1 MADVTH
7 SSTNQIS
14 GSSSADHVF
23 DVDSNG
29 TPYGYQLSN
38 ATVNISDV
46 EHDMYLDGQ
55 SILSDGTFV
64 VGTTASKKIIF
75 APDSTPQVQITTD
88 GALDLLSGRFLLNG
102 TTGNANQI
110 LKTDGYGNLSWTDQP
125 SQQYAFGGFVVS
137 GQDTVQAGNLSET
150 LSLVAGNNVTI
161 TTDNTTKTITI
172 SSSGGGTGN
181 GFSTVVAG
189 GSNLIADQASDT
201 LNIVAGSNV
210 SISTDE
216 STDTLTISASTSG
229 ELNQNAF
236 KNVAAT
242 GQNTIQAGQ
251 SEDTVTFESSEESGM
266 DSRYLETRDK
276 VTLETDTDINK
287 VSLKNNIPKTF
298 SMASKVPVVTQTGEN
313 AGLPLR
319 NKFFNVQTT
328 DPVSGGGNVVGLST
342 RAIPVLQ
349 SNGTTIVDVLMPAKS
364 DNSTLQLTVLD
375 SSGSDQTIDMEVAE

>member
-7 SSTNQIS
+7 SSTSQIS

-55 SILSDGTFV
+55 SILSNGTFV
-64 VGTTASKKIIF
+64 VGTTNSSKIIF

-110 LKTDGYGNLSWTDQP
+110 LKTDGYGNLSWTDLP

-161 TTDNTTKTITI
+161 TTDNNTKTITI
-172 SSSGGGTGN
+172 SSSG
-181 GFSTVVAG
+181 SG
-189 GSNLIADQASDT
+189 GSGFTTINADGTNLVADQASDT
-201 LNIVAGSNV
+201 LNLVAGSNV
-210 SISTDE
+210 SFSTDA

-242 GQNTIQAGQ
+242 GQNTIQATQ
-251 SEDTVTFESSEESGM
+251 SEDTVTFESNEETGM
-266 DSRYLETRDK
+266 DSRYLQTRDK
-276 VTLETDTDINK
+276 VTLETDTNINK
-287 VSLKNNIPKTF
+287 LTLKNNIPKTF

-313 AGLPLR
+313 AGMPLR

-328 DPVSGGGNVVGLST
+328 DPVSGGGTSVGLST
-342 RAIPVLQ
+342 RAIPILQ
-349 SNGTTIVDVLMPAKS
+349 YNGTEQDILMPAKS

-375 SSGSDQTIDMEVAE
+375 SSGNDQIIDMDVAE

>member
-7 SSTNQIS
+7 SSTSQIS

-46 EHDMYLDGQ
+46 EHDMYIDGQ
-55 SILSDGTFV
+55 TILSDGTFV
-64 VGTTASKKIIF
+64 IGTTNSKKIIF
-75 APDSTPQVQITTD
+75 ATDTTPVAQFTTD

-110 LKTDGYGNLSWTDQP
+110 LKTDGYGNLSWTDLP
-125 SQQYAFGGFVVS
+125 SQQYAIGGFVVS

-150 LSLVAGNNVTI
+150 ISLVAGSNVTI
-161 TTDNTTKTITI
+161 TTNNTTKTITI
-172 SSSGGGTGN
+172 SSSGSGGSGFTTINAGGT
-181 GFSTVVAG
+181 
-189 GSNLIADQASDT
+189 NLIADQSSDT
-201 LNIVAGSNV
+201 LNLVAGSNV
-210 SISTDE
+210 SFSTDP

-251 SEDTVTFESSEESGM
+251 AEDTVTFESNEETGM
-266 DSRYLETRDK
+266 DSRYLQTRDK
-276 VTLETDTDINK
+276 VTLETDTNINK
-287 VSLKNNIPKTF
+287 VTLKNNIPKTF

-313 AGLPLR
+313 AGMPLR

-328 DPVSGGGNVVGLST
+328 DPVSGGGSVVGLST
-342 RAIPVLQ
+342 RAIPILQ
-349 SNGTTIVDVLMPAKS
+349 TNGSTVDVLMPAKS

-375 SSGSDQTIDMEVAE
+375 SSGSNQIIDMEVAE

>member
-7 SSTNQIS
+7 SSTSQIS
-14 GSSSADHVF
+14 GSASADHVF

-38 ATVNISDV
+38 ATVNISDI
-46 EHDMYLDGQ
+46 EHDMYIDGQ

-110 LKTDGYGNLSWTDQP
+110 LKTDGYGNLSWTDLP
-125 SQQYAFGGFVVS
+125 SQQYAIGGFVVS

-150 LSLVAGNNVTI
+150 ISLIAGSNITITTNNVT
-161 TTDNTTKTITI
+161 KAITI
-172 SSSGGGTGN
+172 SSSGSGGSGFTTINAGGT
-181 GFSTVVAG
+181 
-189 GSNLIADQASDT
+189 NLIADQTSDT
-201 LNIVAGSNV
+201 LNLVAGSNV
-210 SISTDE
+210 SFSTDP

-236 KNVAAT
+236 KNIAAT

-251 SEDTVTFESSEESGM
+251 SEDTVTFESNEESGM
-266 DSRYLETRDK
+266 DSRYLQTRDK
-276 VTLETDTDINK
+276 VTLQTDTNINK
-287 VSLKNNIPKTF
+287 VTLKNNIPKTF

-328 DPVSGGGNVVGLST
+328 DPVSGGGSVVGLST
-342 RAIPVLQ
+342 RAIPILQ
-349 SNGTTIVDVLMPAKS
+349 SNGTTTVDVLMPAKS

>member
-7 SSTNQIS
+7 SSTSQIS

-55 SILSDGTFV
+55 SILSNGTFV
-64 VGTTASKKIIF
+64 VGTTNSSKIIF

-110 LKTDGYGNLSWTDQP
+110 LKTDGYGNLSWTDLP

-172 SSSGGGTGN
+172 SSSG
-181 GFSTVVAG
+181 SG
-189 GSNLIADQASDT
+189 GSGFTTINADGTNLVADQASDT
-201 LNIVAGSNV
+201 LNLVAGSNV
-210 SISTDE
+210 SFSTDE

-242 GQNTIQAGQ
+242 GQNTIQATQ
-251 SEDTVTFESSEESGM
+251 SEDTVTFESNEETGM
-266 DSRYLETRDK
+266 DSRYLQTRDK
-276 VTLETDTDINK
+276 VTLETDTNINK
-287 VSLKNNIPKTF
+287 LTLKNNIPKTF

-313 AGLPLR
+313 AGMPLR

-328 DPVSGGGNVVGLST
+328 DPVSGGGTSVGLST
-342 RAIPVLQ
+342 RAIPILQ
-349 SNGTTIVDVLMPAKS
+349 YNGTEQDILMPAKS

-375 SSGSDQTIDMEVAE
+375 SSGNDQIIDMDVAE

>member
-7 SSTNQIS
+7 SSTSQIS

-55 SILSDGTFV
+55 SILSNGTFV
-64 VGTTASKKIIF
+64 VGTTNSSKIIF

-110 LKTDGYGNLSWTDQP
+110 LKTDGYGNLSWTDLP

-161 TTDNTTKTITI
+161 TTDNNTKTITI
-172 SSSGGGTGN
+172 SSSGSGGSGFTTINAGGT
-181 GFSTVVAG
+181 
-189 GSNLIADQASDT
+189 NLIADQASDT
-201 LNIVAGSNV
+201 LNLVAGSNV
-210 SISTDE
+210 SFSTDE

-242 GQNTIQAGQ
+242 GQNTIQATQ
-251 SEDTVTFESSEESGM
+251 SEDTVTFESNEETGM
-266 DSRYLETRDK
+266 DSRYLQTRDK
-276 VTLETDTDINK
+276 VTLETDTNINK
-287 VSLKNNIPKTF
+287 LTLKNNIPKTF

-313 AGLPLR
+313 AGMPLR

-328 DPVSGGGNVVGLST
+328 DPVSGGGTSVGLST
-342 RAIPVLQ
+342 RAIPILQ
-349 SNGTTIVDVLMPAKS
+349 YNGTEQDILMPAKS

-375 SSGSDQTIDMEVAE
+375 SSGNDQIIDMDVAE

>member
-7 SSTNQIS
+7 SSTSQIS

-55 SILSDGTFV
+55 SILSNGTFV
-64 VGTTASKKIIF
+64 VGTTNSSKIIF

-110 LKTDGYGNLSWTDQP
+110 LKTDGYGNLSWTDLP

-161 TTDNTTKTITI
+161 TTDNNTKTITI
-172 SSSGGGTGN
+172 SSSG
-181 GFSTVVAG
+181 SG
-189 GSNLIADQASDT
+189 GSGFTTINADGTNLIADQASDT
-201 LNIVAGSNV
+201 LNLVAGSNV
-210 SISTDE
+210 SFSTDE

-242 GQNTIQAGQ
+242 GQNTIQATQ
-251 SEDTVTFESSEESGM
+251 SEDTVTFESNEETGM
-266 DSRYLETRDK
+266 DSRYLQTRDK
-276 VTLETDTDINK
+276 VTLETDTNINK
-287 VSLKNNIPKTF
+287 LTLKNNIPKTF

-313 AGLPLR
+313 AGMPLR

-328 DPVSGGGNVVGLST
+328 DPVSGGGTSVGLST
-342 RAIPVLQ
+342 RAIPILQ
-349 SNGTTIVDVLMPAKS
+349 YNGTEQDILMPAKS

-375 SSGSDQTIDMEVAE
+375 SSGNDQIIDMDVAE

>member
-7 SSTNQIS
+7 SSTSQIS
-14 GSSSADHVF
+14 GSASADHVF

-38 ATVNISDV
+38 ATVNISDI
-46 EHDMYLDGQ
+46 EHDMYIDGQ

-110 LKTDGYGNLSWTDQP
+110 LKTDGYGNLSWTDLP

-161 TTDNTTKTITI
+161 TTNNTTKTITI
-172 SSSGGGTGN
+172 SSSGSGGSGFTTINAGGTN
-181 GFSTVVAG
+181 I
-189 GSNLIADQASDT
+189 IADQASDT
-201 LNIVAGSNV
+201 LNLVAGSNV
-210 SISTDE
+210 SFSTDA

-251 SEDTVTFESSEESGM
+251 AEDTVTFESNEETGM
-266 DSRYLETRDK
+266 DSRYLQTRDK
-276 VTLETDTDINK
+276 VTLQTDTDINK
-287 VSLKNNIPKTF
+287 LTLKNNIPKTF

-313 AGLPLR
+313 AGMPLR

-342 RAIPVLQ
+342 RAIPILQ
-349 SNGTTIVDVLMPAKS
+349 TNGSTVDVLMPAKS

-375 SSGSDQTIDMEVAE
+375 SSGSNQIIDMEVAE

>member
-7 SSTNQIS
+7 SSTSQIS

-29 TPYGYQLSN
+29 IPYGYQLSN

-64 VGTTASKKIIF
+64 VGTTNSSKIIF

-110 LKTDGYGNLSWTDQP
+110 LKTDGYGNLSWTDLP

-161 TTDNTTKTITI
+161 TTDNNTKTITI
-172 SSSGGGTGN
+172 SSSG
-181 GFSTVVAG
+181 SG
-189 GSNLIADQASDT
+189 GSGFTTINADGTNLVADQASDT
-201 LNIVAGSNV
+201 LNLVAGSNV
-210 SISTDE
+210 SFSTDE

-242 GQNTIQAGQ
+242 GQNTIQATQ
-251 SEDTVTFESSEESGM
+251 SEDTVTFESNEETGM
-266 DSRYLETRDK
+266 DSRYLQTRDK
-276 VTLETDTDINK
+276 VTLETDTNINK
-287 VSLKNNIPKTF
+287 LTLKNNIPKTF

-313 AGLPLR
+313 AGMPLR

-328 DPVSGGGNVVGLST
+328 DPVSGGGTSVGLST
-342 RAIPVLQ
+342 RAIPILQ
-349 SNGTTIVDVLMPAKS
+349 YNGTEQDILMPAKS

-375 SSGSDQTIDMEVAE
+375 SSGNDQIIDMDVAE

>member
-298 SMASKVPVVTQTGEN
+298 SMASKVPVVTQTGVN
-313 AGLPLR
+313 AGMPLR

-328 DPVSGGGNVVGLST
+328 DPVSGGGTSVGLST
-342 RAIPVLQ
+342 RAIPLLQ
-349 SNGTTIVDVLMPAKS
+349 SNGTEQDILMPAKS
-364 DNSTLQLTVLD
+364 DNSTLELTVLN
-375 SSGSDQTIDMEVAE
+375 SSGSDQVVDMEVAE

>member
-7 SSTNQIS
+7 SSTSQIS

-55 SILSDGTFV
+55 SILSNGTFV
-64 VGTTASKKIIF
+64 VGTTNSSKIIF

-110 LKTDGYGNLSWTDQP
+110 LKTDGYGNLSWTDLP

-161 TTDNTTKTITI
+161 TTDNNTKTITI
-172 SSSGGGTGN
+172 SSSG
-181 GFSTVVAG
+181 SG
-189 GSNLIADQASDT
+189 GSGFTTINADGTNLVADQASDT
-201 LNIVAGSNV
+201 LNLVAGSNV
-210 SISTDE
+210 SFSTDA

-242 GQNTIQAGQ
+242 GQNTIQATQ
-251 SEDTVTFESSEESGM
+251 SEDTVTFESNEETGM
-266 DSRYLETRDK
+266 DSRYLQTRDK
-276 VTLETDTDINK
+276 VTLETDTNINK
-287 VSLKNNIPKTF
+287 LTLKNNIPKTL

-313 AGLPLR
+313 AGMPLR

-328 DPVSGGGNVVGLST
+328 DPVSGGGTSVGLST
-342 RAIPVLQ
+342 RAIPILQ
-349 SNGTTIVDVLMPAKS
+349 YNGTEQDILMPAKS

-375 SSGSDQTIDMEVAE
+375 SSGNDQIIDMDVAE